1 MPTMINQYIWLFKAT
16 TIGIAIGFV
25 DFFMVVSTSI
35 NGSGQTLELIGILM
49 GGFLMIN
56 YLIAWT
62 LNRVN
67 NLIKLKGI
75 QVN

>member
-1 MPTMINQYIWLFKAT
+1 
-16 TIGIAIGFV
+16 
-25 DFFMVVSTSI
+25 
-35 NGSGQTLELIGILM
+35 M